1 MSDSQNANITHNEEL
16 IVKPPPKYQVVFFN
30 DDFTPFD
37 FVISVLMNVF
47 NKTLEQ
53 ASSIAQN
60 VHDNGTAVAGTYTR
74 EVAETKTEM
83 SLVFARQYEFPLKI
97 EIVKNE

>member
-1 MSDSQNANITHNEEL
+1 MSESQNENVTHNEEL

-37 FVISVLMNVF
+37 FVIAVLINFF
-47 NKTLEQ
+47 NKTLEE
-53 ASSIAQN
+53 AESLAKTVHEKGSS
-60 VHDNGTAVAGTYTR
+60 VVGTYTR

-83 SLVFARQYEFPLKI
+83 CIFFSRQNEFPLKV
-97 EIVKNE
+97 EIIKNE